1 MRYGESLTDVL
12 ISTVQGRALVQVL
25 VLAAAAWAT
34 REGRGRRVLN
44 EDYLVHTTPVH
55 SVTAPR
61 LIVQLLLQYSSVWR
75 SRGRWCGW
83 GGGPGQ
89 GS

>member
-12 ISTVQGRALVQVL
+12 IGTVQGRGLVQVL

-61 LIVQLLLQYSSVWR
+61 LIVQLHCNTAQFGGQGEGGV
-75 SRGRWCGW
+75 
-83 GGGPGQ
+83 GGGGGTGQ